1 MWGKRFLFYERKDP
15 IKIHWYEFPSL
26 FLCSA
31 QTHAHMWFKCRL
43 SWPLFGKYHFHFK
56 VWFGFFVEYRLSCT
70 ALACT
75 TEGCLQWL
83 QITPVSG
90 SSLLV
95 ESWPPRIVRTNIY
108 NVNNILCV
116 KSGGDAE
123 RMHLNFVTFYFSCI
137 LNWFIFFFWLFWSW
151 WWLQLEKGCG
161 PCIEQLLVWGRKR

>member
-1 MWGKRFLFYERKDP
+1 MFRCNYPLFLIFFFLYSFCYIPPPSHPQPVESKITLKLSMIKKKKRERVWGKRFLFYERKDP

-108 NVNNILCV
+108 NVN
-116 KSGGDAE
+116 
-123 RMHLNFVTFYFSCI
+123 
-137 LNWFIFFFWLFWSW
+137 
-151 WWLQLEKGCG
+151 
-161 PCIEQLLVWGRKR
+161 